1 MIKHRVIVNGAE
13 GKMGRLAV
21 TTLAE
26 HPDFELVAALS
37 RKDDLAQSILKTK
50 ADIVVDLTCADTV
63 YRNTLTIIEQGASP
77 VIGTSG
83 LLEAQ
88 LEFLQ
93 NKCEAQGLGGII
105 VPNFSI
111 GAVLMMRF
119 AAIAARY
126 MPDVE
131 IIEAH
136 HPQKK
141 DAPSGTAIK
150 TADLIAK
157 SRENK
162 RQAYACTEVLQG
174 ARGALSQDIP
184 IHSLRLS
191 GVLAEQEVL
200 FGQTGETLSITH
212 RTIDRISFMPGL
224 VIACQ
229 QVTSL
234 KTLCYGLEHLLG
246 I

>member
-1 MIKHRVIVNGAE
+1 MDKPRVIVNGAL
-13 GKMGRLAV
+13 GKMGQLAV
-21 TTLAE
+21 VTLST
-26 HPDFELVAALS
+26 HPDFELVDALG
-37 RKDDLAQSILKTK
+37 RGDNLQDSIINTH
-50 ADIVVDLTCADTV
+50 ADIVVDLTSAEVV
-63 YRNTLTIIEQGASP
+63 YQNTLTIIEQGACP

-83 LLEAQ
+83 LMPEQIHDLKQ
-88 LEFLQ
+88 R
-93 NKCEAQGLGGII
+93 CDVQGLGGIV

-111 GAVLMMRF
+111 GAVLMMQF
-119 AAIAARY
+119 ASMAARY

-131 IIEAH
+131 IIEGH

-157 SRENK
+157 T
-162 RQAYACTEVLQG
+162 RQDKPPYVCKEVLPR
-174 ARGALSQDIP
+174 ARGALSQDIS
-184 IHSLRLS
+184 IHSVRLS
-191 GVLAEQEVL
+191 GLLAEQEVL

-224 VIACQ
+224 VIACE

-234 KTLCYGLEHLLG
+234 KTLCYGLEHILG
-246 I
+246 L

>member
-1 MIKHRVIVNGAE
+1 MEKRRIVVNGAL
-13 GKMGRLAV
+13 GKMGQIASV
-21 TTLAE
+21 TLAG
-26 HPDFELVAALS
+26 HPDFELVDTLG
-37 RKDDLAQSILKTK
+37 REDNLRDSIVNTR
-50 ADIVVDLTCADTV
+50 ADIVVDLTSADVV
-63 YRNTLTIIEQGASP
+63 YQNALTIIEQGASP

-83 LLEAQ
+83 LLAEQ
-88 LEFLQ
+88 ITELRQ
-93 NKCEAQGLGGII
+93 RCDAQGLGGIV

-111 GAVLMMRF
+111 GAVLMMQF

-157 SRENK
+157 VRK
-162 RQAYACTEVLQG
+162 KKLPYACKEVLKG
-174 ARGALSQDIP
+174 ARGALSQNVA
-184 IHSLRLS
+184 IHSLRVS

-200 FGQTGETLSITH
+200 FGQTGETLSIMH
-212 RTIDRISFMPGL
+212 RTNDRISFMPGL
-224 VIACQ
+224 IIACQ

-246 I
+246 L

>member
-13 GKMGRLAV
+13 GKMGRLAAV
-21 TTLAE
+21 TLAA
-26 HPDFELVAALS
+26 HPDFELVAKLG
-37 RKDDLAQSILKTK
+37 RKDDLAKSILKTK
-50 ADIVVDLTCADTV
+50 ADIVVDLTSADAV
-63 YRNTLTIIEQGASP
+63 YLNTLTIIEQGACP

-83 LLEAQ
+83 LLPEQ
-88 LEFLQ
+88 VDVLQ
-93 NKCEAQGLGGII
+93 KKCAANALGGII

-111 GAVLMMRF
+111 GAILMMRF

-150 TADLIAK
+150 TADLIAQA
-157 SRENK
+157 RENK
-162 RQAYACTEVLQG
+162 TQPGVCKEVLQG
-174 ARGALSQDIP
+174 ARGALSQGVS

-224 VIACQ
+224 IIACQ